1 MVLINFL
8 INIEQEVKIITNKQI
23 TKEKINL
30 KKYLLNKK
38 VDLIIQEAILNSS
51 KIKELIIR

>member
-23 TKEKINL
+23 IKGKINP

-38 VDLIIQEAILNSS
+38 VDLTIQEVILNSS